1 MKTRNFP
8 GRVHARRVAAKE
20 RAAGRKMCARHVDVP
35 HSVRA
40 QRSKRTRV

>member
-20 RAAGRKMCARHVDVP
+20 RAAGRPMSARQVDVP
-35 HSVRA
+35 NSVRA
-40 QRSKRTRV
+40 TRSKRKR

>member
-20 RAAGRKMCARHVDVP
+20 RAAGRPTRACNVDVP
-35 HSVRA
+35 NSVRA
-40 QRSKRTRV
+40 TRSKRKRA